1 MKKEKIPELT
11 EIALEKE
18 QIKRKK
24 ELMSKEVEQIQIN
37 DDITR
42 LIDSYAHS
50 SFQARKI
57 GQAAR
62 LYHKQALEETGIV
75 WALAGSLFG
84 AGLRQ
89 ITIDA
94 IRNNLVDV
102 LVCTGALFEQDMLE
116 ALGHKHYICD
126 VNQNDAELQSLGL
139 DRVYDHLLD
148 EMALRQVDLTYK
160 KIASEMPEGY
170 YSSREYMNYV
180 GKWMA
185 ESASTIDSVV
195 QAAYEERVP
204 IFIPAIND
212 SSIGIGIAMHQNSTG
227 RKIGIDSIKDLKE
240 IAYLK
245 SKCGD
250 TGIVVVG
257 GGVPKNYAQDAVVM
271 AEMLDYDVN
280 KHKFGIQIST
290 ADVRDGGLSGSTL
303 KEAIS
308 WGKNDKEIDEV
319 MVWGEATVYFPLL
332 IGYVT
337 QKMKNQTRQNRNYS
351 DIFESK

>member
-1 MKKEKIPELT
+1 MKKNTIPELPT
-11 EIALEKE
+11 IKLGKE
-18 QIKRKK
+18 QVRRKK
-24 ELMSKEVEQIQIN
+24 ELMSKEVEQIQVKE
-37 DDITR
+37 DFTR
-42 LIDSYAHS
+42 LIDSYANS
-50 SFQARKI
+50 SFQARNI
-57 GQAAR
+57 GQAAH
-62 LYHKQALEETGIV
+62 LYHEQALEETGIV

-116 ALGHKHYICD
+116 ALGHKHYVCD
-126 VNQNDAELQSLGL
+126 INQNDAELQELGL
-139 DRVYDHLLD
+139 DRVYDHVLD
-148 EMALRQVDLTYK
+148 ETALRQVDLTYK
-160 KIASEMPEGY
+160 KIASEMPEEY
-170 YSSREYMNYV
+170 YSSREYMEYV
-180 GKWMA
+180 GKWMSEA
-185 ESASTIDSVV
+185 DSVLDSVV
-195 QAAYEERVP
+195 QTAYEKKVP

-227 RKIGIDSIKDLKE
+227 RNIGIDSIKDLKE

-245 SKCGD
+245 GKCGN

-271 AEMLDYDVN
+271 AEMLDYDVD
-280 KHKFGIQIST
+280 KHRFGIQIST
-290 ADVRDGGLSGSTL
+290 ADARDGGLSGSTL

-308 WGKNDKEIDEV
+308 WGKNDKEIEEV

-332 IGYVT
+332 IGYVMQKMET
-337 QKMKNQTRQNRNYS
+337 QKRPKRNYS
-351 DIFESK
+351 DIFKSK